1 MAVQLPTEEEEE
13 GDTLV
18 VEVVY
23 GHIQAEQIGAMVGV
37 AVPIIQVP
45 IRTIQL
51 EQILGMERLLS
62 LFCLNRLQMHLQ
74 FCSIRSANKNNRRGY
89 QCIVVVK

>member
-1 MAVQLPTEEEEE
+1 MVFWVVTAEENQTVVLEVAVQLPTEEEEE

-37 AVPIIQVP
+37 AAVPIIQVP

-62 LFCLNRLQMHLQ
+62 LFCLKHPMHPQ
-74 FCSIRSANKNNRRGY
+74 
-89 QCIVVVK
+89 